1 MKNKV
6 WKGLLGEAKFHEIS
20 RKHEISCLRMQKK
33 KVACLFELL
42 SIPVLVFL
50 PSVLGKFNDGNVN
63 IFHMQGLPLIAG
75 QTMQRKQ
82 AS

>member
-1 MKNKV
+1 ME
-6 WKGLLGEAKFHEIS
+6 GPLGRGKIS
-20 RKHEISCLRMQKK
+20 RNITQTRNIVFAYAEK

-82 AS
+82 TS